1 MDDQLPK
8 QIDNNITILKT
19 KTDRSFNILRLL
31 SIIFSNFF
39 LIFKNI
45 YYYLFSISNYNFFS
59 DLFIKEFRPYL
70 NNKIKYL
77 LMPYEG
83 QPFQNSIKAYIESQN
98 LKIKVLGYIHSPPL
112 ALPLNL
118 INKKYCPDKIILNG
132 NDQAKC
138 FTKHLGWKKKQIKIL
153 PFFLFLKKN
162 KKKK

>member
-70 NNKIKYL
+70 NKKIKYL

-83 QPFQNSIKAYIESQN
+83 QPFQNSIKAYIESKN
-98 LKIKVLGYIHSPPL
+98 LKTKVLGYIHSPPL

-118 INKKYCPDKIILNG
+118 IHKMYCPDKIILNG
-132 NDQAKC
+132 KDQARC
-138 FTKHLGWKKKQIKIL
+138 FTKYLGGKKTNQNFTIFSIFKKKQ
-153 PFFLFLKKN
+153 KK
-162 KKKK
+162 